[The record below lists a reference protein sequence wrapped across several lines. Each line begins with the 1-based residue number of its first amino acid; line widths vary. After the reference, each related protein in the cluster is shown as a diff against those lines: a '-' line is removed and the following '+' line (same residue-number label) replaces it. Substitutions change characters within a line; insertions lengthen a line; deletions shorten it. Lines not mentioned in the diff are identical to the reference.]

1 MLNRVILIG
10 RLTADPELR
19 YTPTGLPV
27 ATFRLAVDRQK
38 NQAGEKQTDFI
49 NIVAW
54 QQRAEF
60 ASNYLNKGRLVAI
73 EGRLHIR
80 QWTTQEGQRRSTA
93 EVVCDRVQPLDR
105 RREEPGPGAP
115 EGEAPGEF
123 AEASEPEAGGDT
135 PGPWDDQ

>member
-38 NQAGEKQTDFI
+38 NQQGEKQADFI

-54 QQRAEF
+54 QSA
-60 ASNYLNKGRLVAI
+60 GRSS
-73 EGRLHIR
+73 
-80 QWTTQEGQRRSTA
+80 RRIT
-93 EVVCDRVQPLDR
+93 
-105 RREEPGPGAP
+105 
-115 EGEAPGEF
+115 
-123 AEASEPEAGGDT
+123 
-135 PGPWDDQ
+135 